1 MLDRRN
7 SIASDTETNEA
18 FPARKTNLLDF
29 DKHEAYNP
37 WRPKVVAP
45 EWQGQIN
52 ARPSKWVLGT
62 VQIKSISAVSWG
74 DLST

>member
-7 SIASDTETNEA
+7 RIASDIETNEA

-37 WRPKVVAP
+37 
-45 EWQGQIN
+45 
-52 ARPSKWVLGT
+52 
-62 VQIKSISAVSWG
+62 
-74 DLST
+74 